1 MDQNLEMN
9 NKKFFS
15 KVLLFGE
22 YGIIK
27 NSKALVIPYK
37 KYYGSLKFSSKL
49 DNVQKDSNINLKQL
63 SKYIKNNEFVSN
75 KINTLKLDSDI
86 ENGLYFES
94 TIPESYGLGSS
105 GAVVAAIYES
115 YKQEV
120 GVDLEIND
128 LKLILSNIESF
139 FHGQSSGI
147 DPLSCY
153 VQKPLLVESKNSI
166 NTIDIPPQNI
176 NSKRTL
182 FLLDTECKGNTQGL
196 VEIFL
201 NKLRQ
206 KDFEV
211 FFENEFVVATNN
223 SITNFLERK
232 YEDFENNFIELS
244 KKTFNNFQ
252 EMIPINYKNLW
263 MDGIEKKDYYLKLC
277 GSGGGGFL
285 IGLTTDLDKVQKLFP
300 TKKIEAL
307 YRF

>member
-9 NKKFFS
+9 KKKFFS
-15 KVLLFGE
+15 KILLFGE

-201 NKLRQ
+201 NKLRR

-211 FFENEFVVATNN
+211 FFENEFAVATNN

-252 EMIPINYKNLW
+252 EMIPVNYKNLW

-307 YRF
+307 YMF

>member
-9 NKKFFS
+9 KKKFFS
-15 KVLLFGE
+15 KILLFGE

-63 SKYIKNNEFVSN
+63 SKYIKSNEFVSN

-201 NKLRQ
+201 NKLRR

-211 FFENEFVVATNN
+211 FFENEFAVATNN

-252 EMIPINYKNLW
+252 EMIPVNYKNLW

>member
-1 MDQNLEMN
+1 M
-9 NKKFFS
+9 
-15 KVLLFGE
+15 
-22 YGIIK
+22 
-27 NSKALVIPYK
+27 YK
-37 KYYGSLKFSSKL
+37 R
-49 DNVQKDSNINLKQL
+49 Q
-63 SKYIKNNEFVSN
+63 
-75 KINTLKLDSDI
+75 
-86 ENGLYFES
+86 
-94 TIPESYGLGSS
+94 
-105 GAVVAAIYES
+105 
-115 YKQEV
+115 
-120 GVDLEIND
+120 
-128 LKLILSNIESF
+128 ILSNIESF

-182 FLLDTECKGNTQGL
+182 FLFDTECKGNTQGL

-252 EMIPINYKNLW
+252 EMIPVNYKNLW

-307 YRF
+307 YMF

>member
-9 NKKFFS
+9 KKKFFS
-15 KVLLFGE
+15 KILLFGE

-37 KYYGSLKFSSKL
+37 KFYGLLKFSSKL

-211 FFENEFVVATNN
+211 FFENEFAVATNN

>member
-9 NKKFFS
+9 KKKFFS
-15 KVLLFGE
+15 KILLFGE

-182 FLLDTECKGNTQGL
+182 FLFDTECKGNTQGL

-201 NKLRQ
+201 NKLRR

-211 FFENEFVVATNN
+211 FFENEFAVATNN

-285 IGLTTDLDKVQKLFP
+285 IGLTTNLDKVQKLFP

>member
-9 NKKFFS
+9 KKKFFS
-15 KVLLFGE
+15 KILLFGE

-63 SKYIKNNEFVSN
+63 SKYIKNNEFLSN

-201 NKLRQ
+201 NKLRR

-211 FFENEFVVATNN
+211 FFENEFAVATNN
-223 SITNFLERK
+223 SITNFLDRK
-232 YEDFENNFIELS
+232 YDDFENNFIELS

-252 EMIPINYKNLW
+252 EMIPVNYKNLW

-307 YRF
+307 YMF

>member
-1 MDQNLEMN
+1 MN

-37 KYYGSLKFSSKL
+37 KYYGSLKFSIKL
-49 DNVQKDSNINLKQL
+49 DNVQKASNINLKQL
-63 SKYIKNNEFVSN
+63 SNHIKNNEFVSN

-105 GAVVAAIYES
+105 GSVVAAIYES
-115 YKQEV
+115 YKKEV
-120 GVDLEIND
+120 FVDLEISD
-128 LKLILSNIESF
+128 LKLIFSLMESF

-166 NTIDIPPQNI
+166 NTIDIPSQNI

-182 FLLDTECKGNTQGL
+182 FLLDTECKGDTQGL

-232 YEDFENNFIELS
+232 YEDFESNFIELS

>member
-9 NKKFFS
+9 KKKFFS
-15 KVLLFGE
+15 KILLFGE

-94 TIPESYGLGSS
+94 SIPESYGLGSS

-201 NKLRQ
+201 NKLRR

-252 EMIPINYKNLW
+252 EMIPINHKNLW

>member
-9 NKKFFS
+9 KKKFFS
-15 KVLLFGE
+15 KILLFGE

-139 FHGQSSGI
+139 FHGKSSGI

-201 NKLRQ
+201 NKLRR

-211 FFENEFVVATNN
+211 FFENEFAVATNN

>member
-1 MDQNLEMN
+1 MN
-9 NKKFFS
+9 KKKFFS
-15 KVLLFGE
+15 KILLFGE

-49 DNVQKDSNINLKQL
+49 DNVQKYSNINLKQL
-63 SKYIKNNEFVSN
+63 SKYIRNNEFVSN

-201 NKLRQ
+201 NKLRR

-211 FFENEFVVATNN
+211 FFENEFAVATNN

>member
-9 NKKFFS
+9 KKKFFS
-15 KVLLFGE
+15 KILLFGE

-120 GVDLEIND
+120 GIDLEIND

-201 NKLRQ
+201 NKLRR

-211 FFENEFVVATNN
+211 FFENEFAVATNN

-252 EMIPINYKNLW
+252 EMIPVNYKNLW

-307 YRF
+307 YMF

>member
-9 NKKFFS
+9 KKKFFS
-15 KVLLFGE
+15 KILLFGE

-63 SKYIKNNEFVSN
+63 SKYIKNNEYVRN

-182 FLLDTECKGNTQGL
+182 FLFDTECKGNTQGL

-201 NKLRQ
+201 NKLRR

-211 FFENEFVVATNN
+211 FFENEFAVATNN

-252 EMIPINYKNLW
+252 EMIPINYKNLR

-307 YRF
+307 YMF

>member
-9 NKKFFS
+9 KKKFFS
-15 KVLLFGE
+15 KILLFGE

-63 SKYIKNNEFVSN
+63 SKYIKNNEFLSN
-75 KINTLKLDSDI
+75 KINTLKLDTDI

-115 YKQEV
+115 YKLEV
-120 GVDLEIND
+120 GVDLKIND

-211 FFENEFVVATNN
+211 FFENEFAVATNN

-232 YEDFENNFIELS
+232 YEDFENNFFELS
-244 KKTFNNFQ
+244 KKTFDNFQ

>member
-1 MDQNLEMN
+1 MN

-139 FHGQSSGI
+139 FHGKSSGI

-153 VQKPLLVESKNSI
+153 VQKPLLFESKNSI

-201 NKLRQ
+201 NKLRR

-211 FFENEFVVATNN
+211 FFENEFAVATNN

-252 EMIPINYKNLW
+252 EMIPVNYKNLW

-307 YRF
+307 YMI

>member
-9 NKKFFS
+9 KKKFFS
-15 KVLLFGE
+15 KILLFGE

-27 NSKALVIPYK
+27 NSKAIVIPYK

-49 DNVQKDSNINLKQL
+49 NNVQKDSNINLKQL
-63 SKYIKNNEFVSN
+63 SKYVKSNEFVSN

-115 YKQEV
+115 YKQELAIN
-120 GVDLEIND
+120 LEIND

-201 NKLRQ
+201 NKLRR

-211 FFENEFVVATNN
+211 FFENEFAVATNN

>member
-1 MDQNLEMN
+1 MN

-37 KYYGSLKFSSKL
+37 KYYGSLKFSIKL
-49 DNVQKDSNINLKQL
+49 DNIQKASNINLKQL

-139 FHGQSSGI
+139 FHVQSSGI

-201 NKLRQ
+201 NKLRR

-211 FFENEFVVATNN
+211 FFENEFAVATNN

-252 EMIPINYKNLW
+252 EMIPVNYKNLW

-307 YRF
+307 YMF

>member
-1 MDQNLEMN
+1 MN

-37 KYYGSLKFSSKL
+37 KYYGSLKFSIKL
-49 DNVQKDSNINLKQL
+49 DNVQKASNINLKQL
-63 SKYIKNNEFVSN
+63 SNHIKNNEFVSN

-115 YKQEV
+115 YKKEV
-120 GVDLEIND
+120 FVDLEISD
-128 LKLILSNIESF
+128 LKLIFSLMESF

-153 VQKPLLVESKNSI
+153 VQKPLLVESTNSI
-166 NTIDIPPQNI
+166 NTINIPPQNI
-176 NSKRTL
+176 SSKRTL
-182 FLLDTECKGNTQGL
+182 FLIDTECKGNTQGL
-196 VEIFL
+196 VDIFL

-300 TKKIEAL
+300 TKKIEPL
-307 YRF
+307 YMF

>member
-9 NKKFFS
+9 KKKFFS
-15 KVLLFGE
+15 KILLFGE

-115 YKQEV
+115 YKQGV
-120 GVDLEIND
+120 VVDLEIND

-182 FLLDTECKGNTQGL
+182 FLFDTECKGNTQGL

-201 NKLRQ
+201 NKLRR

-211 FFENEFVVATNN
+211 FFENEFAVATNN

-252 EMIPINYKNLW
+252 EMIPVNYKNLW

-307 YRF
+307 YMF

>member
-9 NKKFFS
+9 KKKFFS
-15 KVLLFGE
+15 KILLFGE

-201 NKLRQ
+201 NKLRR

-211 FFENEFVVATNN
+211 FFENEFAVATNN

-285 IGLTTDLDKVQKLFP
+285 IGLTTNLDKVQKLFP

>member
-1 MDQNLEMN
+1 MN

-37 KYYGSLKFSSKL
+37 KYYGSLKFSIKL
-49 DNVQKDSNINLKQL
+49 DNVQKASNINLKQL
-63 SKYIKNNEFVSN
+63 SNHIKNNEFVSN

-115 YKQEV
+115 YKQGV
-120 GVDLEIND
+120 VVDLEIND

-182 FLLDTECKGNTQGL
+182 FLIDTECKGNTQGL

-201 NKLRQ
+201 NKLRR

-211 FFENEFVVATNN
+211 FFENEFAVATNN

-307 YRF
+307 YMF

>member
-9 NKKFFS
+9 KKKFFS
-15 KVLLFGE
+15 KILLFGE

-27 NSKALVIPYK
+27 NSKAIVIPYK

-86 ENGLYFES
+86 KNGLYFES

-147 DPLSCY
+147 DPLSSY
-153 VQKPLLVESKNSI
+153 VQK
-166 NTIDIPPQNI
+166 
-176 NSKRTL
+176 
-182 FLLDTECKGNTQGL
+182 
-196 VEIFL
+196 
-201 NKLRQ
+201 
-206 KDFEV
+206 
-211 FFENEFVVATNN
+211 
-223 SITNFLERK
+223 
-232 YEDFENNFIELS
+232 LS
-244 KKTFNNFQ
+244 
-252 EMIPINYKNLW
+252 
-263 MDGIEKKDYYLKLC
+263 
-277 GSGGGGFL
+277 L
-285 IGLTTDLDKVQKLFP
+285 IH
-300 TKKIEAL
+300 I
-307 YRF
+307 

>member
-9 NKKFFS
+9 KKKFFS
-15 KVLLFGE
+15 KILLFGE

-37 KYYGSLKFSSKL
+37 KYYGSLKFSTKL

-139 FHGQSSGI
+139 FHGKSSGI
-147 DPLSCY
+147 DPFSCY

-201 NKLRQ
+201 NKLRR

-211 FFENEFVVATNN
+211 FFENEFAVATNN

-232 YEDFENNFIELS
+232 YEDIENNFIELS

-307 YRF
+307 YMF

>member
-9 NKKFFS
+9 KKKFFS
-15 KVLLFGE
+15 KILLFGE

-37 KYYGSLKFSSKL
+37 KYYGSLKFSIKL
-49 DNVQKDSNINLKQL
+49 DNVQKASNINLKQL
-63 SKYIKNNEFVSN
+63 SNHIKNNEFVSN

-105 GAVVAAIYES
+105 GSVVAAIYES

-211 FFENEFVVATNN
+211 FFENEFAVATNN

-263 MDGIEKKDYYLKLC
+263 MDGIEKKVYYLKLC

>member
-9 NKKFFS
+9 KKKFFS
-15 KVLLFGE
+15 KILLFGE

-147 DPLSCY
+147 DPLSSY

-182 FLLDTECKGNTQGL
+182 FLLDTECEGNTQGL

-201 NKLRQ
+201 NKLRR

-211 FFENEFVVATNN
+211 FFENEFAVATNN

>member
-9 NKKFFS
+9 KKKFFS
-15 KVLLFGE
+15 KILLFGE

-27 NSKALVIPYK
+27 NSKAIVIPYK

-49 DNVQKDSNINLKQL
+49 NNVQKASNINLKQL

-120 GVDLEIND
+120 AINLEIND

-201 NKLRQ
+201 NKLRR

-211 FFENEFVVATNN
+211 FFENEFAVATNN

-307 YRF
+307 YMF

>member
-63 SKYIKNNEFVSN
+63 SKYIKNNEFLSN
-75 KINTLKLDSDI
+75 KINTLKLDTDI

-115 YKQEV
+115 YKLEV
-120 GVDLEIND
+120 GVDLKIND

-211 FFENEFVVATNN
+211 FFENEFAVATNN

-232 YEDFENNFIELS
+232 YEDFENNFFELS
-244 KKTFNNFQ
+244 KKTFDNFQ

>member
-9 NKKFFS
+9 KKKFFS
-15 KVLLFGE
+15 KILLFGE

-37 KYYGSLKFSSKL
+37 KFYGSLKFSSKL

-63 SKYIKNNEFVSN
+63 SKYIKNKEFVSN

-94 TIPESYGLGSS
+94 TIPESNGLGSS
-105 GAVVAAIYES
+105 GSVVAAIYES
-115 YKQEV
+115 YKKEV
-120 GVDLEIND
+120 FVDFQISD
-128 LKLILSNIESF
+128 LKLIFSLMESF

-147 DPLSCY
+147 DPLCCY

-166 NTIDIPPQNI
+166 NTIDTPPQNI
-176 NSKRTL
+176 DSKRTL

-232 YEDFENNFIELS
+232 YEDFESNFIELS

-263 MDGIEKKDYYLKLC
+263 IDGIEKKDYYLKLC

-285 IGLTTDLDKVQKLFP
+285 IGLTSDFDKVQKLFP

>member
-1 MDQNLEMN
+1 M
-9 NKKFFS
+9 
-15 KVLLFGE
+15 
-22 YGIIK
+22 
-27 NSKALVIPYK
+27 
-37 KYYGSLKFSSKL
+37 
-49 DNVQKDSNINLKQL
+49 
-63 SKYIKNNEFVSN
+63 
-75 KINTLKLDSDI
+75 
-86 ENGLYFES
+86 
-94 TIPESYGLGSS
+94 
-105 GAVVAAIYES
+105 
-115 YKQEV
+115 
-120 GVDLEIND
+120 
-128 LKLILSNIESF
+128 ESF

-153 VQKPLLVESKNSI
+153 VQKPLLVESTNSI
-166 NTIDIPPQNI
+166 NTINIPPQNI
-176 NSKRTL
+176 SSKRTL
-182 FLLDTECKGNTQGL
+182 FLIDTECKGNTQGL

>member
-9 NKKFFS
+9 KKKFFS
-15 KVLLFGE
+15 KILLFGE

-27 NSKALVIPYK
+27 NSKAIVIPYK

-139 FHGQSSGI
+139 FHGKSSGI

>member
-9 NKKFFS
+9 KKKFFS
-15 KVLLFGE
+15 KILLFGE

-86 ENGLYFES
+86 ENGLYFKS

-139 FHGQSSGI
+139 FHGKSSGI

-166 NTIDIPPQNI
+166 NTIDIPSQNI

-182 FLLDTECKGNTQGL
+182 FLLDTECKGDTQGL

-285 IGLTTDLDKVQKLFP
+285 IGLTTDLNKVQKLFP